1 MADEEKKEQEQEEP
15 KKKGGFLKI
24 LIIALVAMI
33 IGAGG
38 GFFAYKMFFAKPAPP
53 PAKDNASQTAKKQE
67 APPVAPKKN
76 EILPIVDL
84 DPFIVNLADKD
95 QRRYLKVKMALEV
108 SDKKV
113 EEEVKKRMPEIRD
126 IITLLLSSKTYADLS
141 TIDGKLALKTAIV
154 NRLNSI
160 IISGR
165 VTNVFFTEFVVQ

>member
-1 MADEEKKEQEQEEP
+1 MADEEKKAQEAQEEP

-24 LIIALVAMI
+24 LIIALIGII
-33 IGAGG
+33 IGAAG
-38 GFFAYKMFFAKPAPP
+38 GFFAFKMFFKPAPP
-53 PAKDNASQTAKKQE
+53 PVDNKTQTAQKK
-67 APPVAPKKN
+67 APPPVAPKKN

-84 DPFIVNLADKD
+84 DPFIVNLADRD
-95 QRRYLKVKMALEV
+95 TRRYLKVKMSIEV

-113 EEEVKKRMPEIRD
+113 AEEVKKRMPEIRD
-126 IITLLLSSKTYADLS
+126 IITLLLSSKTYNDLS

-165 VTNVFFTEFVVQ
+165 VTNVYFTEFVVQ

>member
-1 MADEEKKEQEQEEP
+1 MADEEKKGQEQEEG

-24 LIIALVAMI
+24 IIIALIGMI
-33 IGAGG
+33 IGGAG
-38 GFFAYKMFFAKPAPP
+38 GFFAFKMFFAKTPP
-53 PAKDNASQTAKKQE
+53 PKPDNASQTAQKAQ
-67 APPVAPKKN
+67 AAPVAPKKN
-76 EILPIVDL
+76 EILPMVDL

-95 QRRYLKVKMALEV
+95 TRRYLKVKMSLEV

-141 TIDGKLALKTAIV
+141 TIDGKLALKAAIV

-160 IISGR
+160 IVSGR
-165 VTNVFFTEFVVQ
+165 VTNVYFTEFVVQ